1 MVHNYVKLQMFR
13 YANSFDVQFDVS
25 PEIEDCYIP
34 GLLIQPLVENAIL
47 HGIDLKRSDGVI
59 TVRVLRD
66 NKELAIKVED
76 NGRGMTAEDLTR
88 LMNGER
94 KSKFSGIGVR
104 NVRERLQ
111 LYYGKQGNLAF
122 YSRENH
128 GTSAVITMPVS
139 YDAEEYTI

>member
-1 MVHNYVKLQMFR
+1 
-13 YANSFDVQFDVS
+13 
-25 PEIEDCYIP
+25 
-34 GLLIQPLVENAIL
+34 
-47 HGIDLKRSDGVI
+47 
-59 TVRVLRD
+59 
-66 NKELAIKVED
+66 
-76 NGRGMTAEDLTR
+76 
-88 LMNGER
+88 MNGER